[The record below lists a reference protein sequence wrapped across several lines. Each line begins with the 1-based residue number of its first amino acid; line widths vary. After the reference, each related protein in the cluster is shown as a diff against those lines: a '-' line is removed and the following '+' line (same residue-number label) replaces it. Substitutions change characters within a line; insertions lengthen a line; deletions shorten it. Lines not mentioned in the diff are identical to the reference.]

1 MTEDQYR
8 EQVYQILSE
17 KYGMKVRF
25 DLNEQGWYDPYIE
38 DCYREGYNAESC
50 ARGLVHA

>member
-8 EQVYQILSE
+8 HQVYQILSE

-50 ARGLVHA
+50 ARGLVTS